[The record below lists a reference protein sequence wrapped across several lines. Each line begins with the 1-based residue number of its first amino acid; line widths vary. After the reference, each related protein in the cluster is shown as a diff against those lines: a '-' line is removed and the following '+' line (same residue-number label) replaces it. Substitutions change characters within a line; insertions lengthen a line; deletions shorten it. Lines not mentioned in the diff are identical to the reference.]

1 MPRVSRALPADLFT
15 KSSKNGLYWKEDLMN
30 YLLQPKKYKS
40 LTADEGTRAIV
51 EKTVAFFEKM
61 GKTRLTE
68 DFNKKVWYREFVD
81 FIAKEQIFAKL
92 LTPSQYG
99 GGDPDC
105 RWDTARNS
113 DYSELLAFYGL
124 GYWYCFQVSILGLGP
139 IWMSGNEAAKQKA
152 AALLKKGAIFAFGLS
167 ERTHGADIYGTE
179 MALTPQKD
187 GGWLANGEKYYIGN
201 GNEAEMVSTLGRI
214 KDGTD
219 DYCFFVTNYRHKAY
233 ELKKNVISHQE
244 YVSNF
249 ALHDYPIGEV
259 DILERGPSAWDAALN
274 TVNIGKFNIGPAS
287 IGVAQHCFYE
297 AITHAA
303 NRILY
308 GMPVTNMP
316 HVKKNFMDAWLRI
329 VAMKLYQRRS
339 TDYFR
344 NAGEKDRRYLLFNP
358 TSKMKVTLQAEDVIN
373 LLWEV
378 IAAKGFE
385 KDTYFAM
392 GAVDIR
398 GPSKLE
404 GTVHVN
410 VQLIRKFMKNYFF
423 SPTDYPPVM
432 PDFSAK
438 DDLFLFR
445 QGPTKG
451 LGAVQFHDYRPVF
464 EANRTLPN
472 VALFMAQID
481 LFKLLLEKAA
491 PDAAQDMDPSF
502 SLPLGEMFSI
512 VVYGQLLLE
521 QIAFDKVDADIVNQ
535 IFDFMVRDFSRFALQ
550 IYGMHNTTDAQRA
563 YCREI
568 MLIKSHG
575 DEAQYNRVWEKYV
588 FPLNGEYAMNE

>member
-1 MPRVSRALPADLFT
+1 
-15 KSSKNGLYWKEDLMN
+15 MN
-30 YLLQPKKYKS
+30 YLLQPKKYQS
-40 LTADEGTRAIV
+40 LMSDEGSKAIMD
-51 EKTVAFFEKM
+51 KTIAFFEKM
-61 GKTRLTE
+61 GKTRITE
-68 DFNKKVWYREFVD
+68 DYNKKVWYREFVD
-81 FIAKEQIFAKL
+81 FIGKEQIFAKL

-113 DYSELLAFYGL
+113 EYSELLAFYGL

-139 IWMSGNEAAKQKA
+139 IWMSPNEKAKQKA
-152 AALLKKGAIFAFGLS
+152 ADLLKKGAIFAFGLS
-167 ERTHGADIYGTE
+167 EKTHGADIYSTE
-179 MALTPQKD
+179 TSLTPKPD
-187 GGWLANGEKYYIGN
+187 GTWVANGEKYYIGN
-201 GNEAEMVSTLGRI
+201 GNEAEMVSTLGKV

-219 DYCFFVTNYRHKAY
+219 DYTFFVTNYRHKAY

-249 ALHDYPIGEV
+249 ALHDYPITED
-259 DILERGPSAWDAALN
+259 DILSRGPHAWDSALN

-287 IGVAQHCFYE
+287 LGVAEHCFYE
-297 AITHAA
+297 SITHAA
-303 NRILY
+303 NRVLY
-308 GMPVTNMP
+308 GIPVTAMP

-329 VAMKLYQRRS
+329 VGMKLYQRRA

-344 NAGEKDRRYLLFNP
+344 NANAQDRRYLLYNP

-385 KDTYFAM
+385 KDTYFSI
-392 GAVDIR
+392 GASDIR

-423 SPTDYPPVM
+423 SPAAYPPVA
-432 PDFSAK
+432 PDFSLK
-438 DDLFLFR
+438 DDMFLFN

-451 LGAVQFHDYRPVF
+451 LGSVQFHDYKPVF
-464 EANRTLPN
+464 EANQQLPN
-472 VALFMAQID
+472 VAIFIKQIELFRE
-481 LFKLLLEKAA
+481 LLEKAG
-491 PDAAQDMDPSF
+491 PDKAQDMDPLF

-512 VVYGQLLLE
+512 VVYGQLILE
-521 QIAFDKVDADIVNQ
+521 QAKFDQVDPDIVNQ
-535 IFDFMVRDFSRFALQ
+535 IFDFMVRDFARFALQ
-550 IYGMHNTTDAQRA
+550 IYGMHNTKDEQRA
-563 YCREI
+563 YCKEI
-568 MLIKSHG
+568 MLIKAQG
-575 DEAQYNRVWEKYV
+575 DDVQYERVWKEYV
-588 FPLNGEYAMNE
+588 YVLNGEYAMNE

>member
-1 MPRVSRALPADLFT
+1 
-15 KSSKNGLYWKEDLMN
+15 MN
-30 YLLQPKKYKS
+30 YLLQPKKYKT
-40 LTADEGTRAIV
+40 LMADKGSKAIMD
-51 EKTVAFFEKM
+51 KTVAFFEKM
-61 GKTRLTE
+61 GKARLTE
-68 DFNKKVWYREFVD
+68 DFNKKVWYREFID

-92 LTPSQYG
+92 LTPKQYA

-113 DYSELLAFYGL
+113 EYSELLAFYGL

-139 IWMSGNEAAKQKA
+139 IWMSPNEKAKKKA
-152 AALLKKGAIFAFGLS
+152 ADFLKKGAIFAFGLS
-167 ERTHGADIYGTE
+167 EKTHGADIYSTE
-179 MALTPQKD
+179 TTLTPKAD
-187 GGWLANGEKYYIGN
+187 GTWVANGEKYYIGN
-201 GNEAEMVSTLGRI
+201 GNEAEMVSTLGKV

-219 DYCFFVTNYRHKAY
+219 DYVFFVTNYRHKAY

-249 ALHDYPIGEV
+249 ALHDYPITAD
-259 DILERGPSAWDAALN
+259 DILSRGSSAWDSSLN

-287 IGVAQHCFYE
+287 IGVAEHSFYE

-308 GMPVTNMP
+308 GLRVTDMP
-316 HVKKNFMDAWLRI
+316 HVKKNFTDAWLRI
-329 VAMKLYQRRS
+329 VGMKLYQRRS

-344 NAGEKDRRYLLFNP
+344 NANENDRRYLLYNP
-358 TSKMKVTLQAEDVIN
+358 TSKMKVTLQAEEVVN

-385 KDTYFAM
+385 KDTYFWTAT
-392 GAVDIR
+392 ADIR

-423 SPTDYPPVM
+423 SPAEYKPVA
-432 PDFSAK
+432 PDFSEK
-438 DDLFLFR
+438 DDMFLFN

-451 LGAVQFHDYRPVF
+451 LGSVQFHDYKPVF
-464 EANRTLPN
+464 EANKQLLN
-472 VALFMAQID
+472 VAIFIKQINI
-481 LFKLLLEKAA
+481 FKELLEKAG
-491 PDAAQDMDPSF
+491 PDKAQDTDPSF

-512 VVYGQLLLE
+512 VVYGQLILE
-521 QIAFDKVDADIVNQ
+521 QAKFDNIDPDIINQ
-535 IFDFMVRDFSRFALQ
+535 IFDFMVRDFARFALQ
-550 IYGMHNTTDAQRA
+550 IYGTHSTKDEQRA
-563 YCREI
+563 FCKDI
-568 MLIKSHG
+568 MLIKSGG
-575 DEAQYNRVWEKYV
+575 DDAQYNRVWNKYV
-588 FPLNGEYAMNE
+588 FSLNGEYAMNE

>member
-1 MPRVSRALPADLFT
+1 
-15 KSSKNGLYWKEDLMN
+15 MN
-30 YLLQPKKYKS
+30 YLLQPKKYQS
-40 LTADEGTRAIV
+40 LMSDKGSQAIMD
-51 EKTVAFFEKM
+51 KTIAFFEKM

-68 DFNKKVWYREFVD
+68 DFNKKIWYREFID

-113 DYSELLAFYGL
+113 EYSELLAFYGL

-139 IWMSGNEAAKQKA
+139 IWMSPNEKAKQKA
-152 AALLKKGAIFAFGLS
+152 ADLLKKGAIFAFGLS
-167 ERTHGADIYGTE
+167 ERTHGADIYSTE
-179 MALTPQKD
+179 TSLTPKAD
-187 GGWLANGEKYYIGN
+187 GTWAANGEKYYIGN
-201 GNEAEMVSTLGRI
+201 GNEAEMVSTLGKI

-219 DYCFFVTNYRHKAY
+219 DYTFFVTNYRNKAY

-249 ALHDYPIGEV
+249 ALHDYPITAD
-259 DILERGPSAWDAALN
+259 DILSRGPSAWDSSLN

-287 IGVAQHCFYE
+287 IGVAEHCFYE

-303 NRILY
+303 NRVLY
-308 GMPVTNMP
+308 GIPVTDMP

-329 VAMKLYQRRS
+329 VGMKLYQRRS

-344 NAGEKDRRYLLFNP
+344 NANASDRRYLLYNP
-358 TSKMKVTLQAEDVIN
+358 TSKMKVTLQAEEVIN

-385 KDTYFAM
+385 KDTYFSI
-392 GAVDIR
+392 GATDIR

-423 SPTDYPPVM
+423 NAAAYTPVM
-432 PDFSAK
+432 PDFSHK
-438 DDLFLFR
+438 DDMFLFN

-451 LGAVQFHDYRPVF
+451 LGSVQFHDYKPVF
-464 EANRTLPN
+464 EANKQLPN
-472 VALFMAQID
+472 VAIFIRQIE
-481 LFKLLLEKAA
+481 LFKELLEKAG
-491 PDAAQDMDPSF
+491 PDKAQDMDPLF

-512 VVYGQLLLE
+512 VVYGQLILE
-521 QIAFDKVDADIVNQ
+521 QAKFDNIDPDVLNQ
-535 IFDFMVRDFSRFALQ
+535 IFDFMVRDFARFALQ
-550 IYGMHNTTDAQRA
+550 IYGMHNTKDEQRV
-563 YCREI
+563 YCKDI
-568 MLIKSHG
+568 MLIKAEG
-575 DEAQYNRVWEKYV
+575 DDAQYERVWKKYV
-588 FPLNGEYAMNE
+588 YSLNGEYAMNE